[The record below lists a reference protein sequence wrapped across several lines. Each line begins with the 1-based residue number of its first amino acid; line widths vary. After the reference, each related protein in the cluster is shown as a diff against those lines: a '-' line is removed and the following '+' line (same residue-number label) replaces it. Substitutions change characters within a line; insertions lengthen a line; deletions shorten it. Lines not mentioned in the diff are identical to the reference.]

1 MKLSYE
7 IKTGVLVLTGII
19 LFIIGFSYLK
29 SNDVFIKD
37 RVFYAVYEDVEGVS
51 KGTPVTISG
60 FNVGSVQ
67 DIKFFNNSS
76 KLLLKFRV
84 ENDFNFSN
92 QSTAQIYETGLIGG
106 KALAVIPKY
115 GNEIAKSGDT
125 LNSSIAPGLTEL
137 VNDKLSPL
145 QEKIE
150 SMVVSADSVLISL
163 NSVLNTQAKDQIQ
176 STITNFSSTV
186 TDLKN
191 SAGTLD
197 EMISMNKNKINN
209 IITNVNKSS
218 NELSDLSNSF
228 SDLTVIIENLS
239 ESSNSIENIVN
250 EISSGNGSLGNLIY
264 DDNLIKSLNAASSN
278 INLLIE
284 DLRLNPKR
292 YVHFSLFGKKNK
304 PYNKEKELTIKY
316 YARIVFLFIFGY
328 VNIFI
333 SFFWIYFY
341 ICNKFFCF

>member
-304 PYNKEKELTIKY
+304 PYNKEK
-316 YARIVFLFIFGY
+316 
-328 VNIFI
+328 
-333 SFFWIYFY
+333 
-341 ICNKFFCF
+341 

>member
-163 NSVLNTQAKDQIQ
+163 NSVLNTQAKDQIK

-304 PYNKEKELTIKY
+304 PYNKEEE
-316 YARIVFLFIFGY
+316 
-328 VNIFI
+328 
-333 SFFWIYFY
+333 
-341 ICNKFFCF
+341 

>member
-37 RVFYAVYEDVEGVS
+37 RVFYAIYEDVEGVS

-84 ENDFNFSN
+84 ENDFSFSN
-92 QSTAQIYETGLIGG
+92 QSIAQIYETGLIGG

-186 TDLKN
+186 ADLKN
-191 SAGTLD
+191 LAGNLD
-197 EMISMNKNKINN
+197 EMITMNKNQINN

-304 PYNKEKELTIKY
+304 PYKKEEK
-316 YARIVFLFIFGY
+316 
-328 VNIFI
+328 
-333 SFFWIYFY
+333 
-341 ICNKFFCF
+341 